1 MSQKLK
7 ANLCRN
13 MQPLVGL
20 WQTSEG
26 FTSAACDQTI
36 QQQHTIGLLSVFAVL
51 FCHIKTTFPIGSDS
65 PSPARM
71 GGEWDFTPLS
81 RSDPARLWRVIG
93 ANTRRASVKC
103 EDGDVFSGGR
113 VCVWDSDS
121 LPRLPAASLDL
132 SLLRNLCS
140 ILRASR
146 QLTAPQCPIS
156 TRDGTDG
163 RVHSLPFYT

>member
-71 GGEWDFTPLS
+71 GGSGISPPSL
-81 RSDPARLWRVIG
+81 AVIP
-93 ANTRRASVKC
+93 
-103 EDGDVFSGGR
+103 R
-113 VCVWDSDS
+113 VCGELSAQT
-121 LPRLPAASLDL
+121 RAA
-132 SLLRNLCS
+132 
-140 ILRASR
+140 
-146 QLTAPQCPIS
+146 Q
-156 TRDGTDG
+156 
-163 RVHSLPFYT
+163 V